1 MSAVATNR
9 LHGSTAATEILV
21 LEPVAERLGLAPI
34 LLVPGDITIG
44 SSPESQVQ
52 LTVSGVQ
59 PQHCVITCS
68 RSRVSVR
75 ALDRRTWHNNL
86 PLSEGRLRI
95 GDRLAIGPVE
105 FRVRQAE
112 PWDVLPTSH
121 EPAAADVARAVLQQP
136 SPQDQAKSFE
146 SQLLRQIA
154 NLEAEVVR
162 HQDAVT
168 RLEQHATVVPEPD
181 AVSIPDAA
189 PSVTQDAAV
198 RFDELVPQSEFTAPR
213 FHLSPSFSVSTAHT
227 EEQERLSAEIEAR
240 HREARQQLAELS
252 VRNDILNRQCVELA
266 AQWDQLRELI
276 AEQEAATVERTQREQ
291 QLYERERRCTFQE
304 SEVAQRSQR
313 LTEELDKVAARLQ
326 QLQTEAD
333 QLADQSALLKDRE
346 HSLTEFSQQLA
357 VRESEIEQ
365 TRLSLEQREAA
376 CRDAEAAAQSWHQLR
391 EATEARWAQR
401 AQEADAQAAMQQSQA
416 NELKCREQAC
426 EQLTAEVR
434 HDRQQL
440 AADRAHLA
448 AEQVR
453 LNTWNAELTQ
463 SQSVFTQ
470 QQQELAVEASTLKAE
485 AQEFVLREYAWEQI
499 VSTTQRD
506 QERLTAEQDRLE
518 ALRSDFTARQSELT
532 ERQLELEAR
541 AADIES
547 ETEALTRRE
556 LALNRAVVAVR
567 QDQDRLLAEQQ
578 RLEAWTVELNLR
590 QSGLDEQQQ
599 ELATQSSNWNS
610 QIEELRE
617 RKHAWE
623 QTVAAT
629 EQAEA
634 DLLAER
640 YRLEAWHD
648 ELSAMQAGLTREQAE
663 FEARRTEWED
673 TRRIEADATA
683 SALTND
689 CATLERLR
697 EECVLAERELE
708 HVEADLNELE
718 GNLHERAAELA
729 MQAAILNEAQIECAW
744 QLRESELKP
753 SWLRSESSNLDG
765 SNDVADVLTV
775 LSDERDAVANELFL
789 ANQALETKT
798 VHSDQAAVQL
808 RQQSEQ
814 LTREVEACQ
823 QQWASLAIEREKLEA
838 SRQELS
844 EQHLAWQT
852 EQRHFENQLR
862 TQQTRLAANQAS
874 FEADLAMLRSRESE
888 LATKWDE
895 LQSERTKL
903 DQLANEVQQQQ
914 RALDQ
919 QARDLEQ
926 QQQELATRLADESEA
941 AESQRANASAADHE
955 LAAAQV
961 ALTEQQERLKAAQLR
976 FERERQ
982 AWEEDRRAWEEQL
995 ASETGPETSD
1005 LASTNVLDV
1014 LSRLDDLVQ
1023 SELDHDAQ
1031 LDLTNDD
1038 SDPFEAI
1045 RAQYGVSH
1053 SQFNEEELPEDD
1065 VPHEHHAHETP
1076 RSLWAADPQ
1085 DENAPEGHAALDLP
1099 TTEEDLSVLSL
1110 RARLAEMFSLELAEG
1125 QTAATAEDLQSQLP
1139 DDAELEEPGYVD
1151 ESIDDRI
1158 LTESA
1163 QYQEPHR
1170 IAAPA
1175 EFAVEPVAE
1184 EYDSVESYMQRL
1196 LDRNRKSRTSEEPV
1210 TDRYISNSQSPTA
1223 NESFQPAPTKPQSE
1237 FDDSEPEPSV
1247 EPDPVAEIVRVP
1259 TVRGPVDTLKMRA
1272 GLDSLRQVANISA
1285 RHAIA
1290 RSKWKKMRTRVA
1302 LQSVLTGVAG
1312 FVGLSILTGKW
1323 LGLVGTNLWGWMA
1336 LAIAAV
1342 LGSKAALDIRWIYQG
1357 ERGPQRSV
1365 EASAGSMVKVR
1376 PGEELD
1382 EESLAS

>member
-121 EPAAADVARAVLQQP
+121 EPAATDVARVVLQQP

-168 RLEQHATVVPEPD
+168 RLEQHATVVPD
-181 AVSIPDAA
+181 TVSIPDAP
-189 PSVTQDAAV
+189 PSVTPDTAV
-198 RFDELVPQSEFTAPR
+198 RLDELVPQSEFTAPR
-213 FHLSPSFSVSTAHT
+213 FHLSPSFSVSTTHT
-227 EEQERLSAEIEAR
+227 EEQVRLSAEIEAL

-304 SEVAQRSQR
+304 SEIAQRSQR

-333 QLADQSALLKDRE
+333 QLAGQSALLRDRE

-365 TRLSLEQREAA
+365 TRHSLEQREAA

-391 EATEARWAQR
+391 DATEARWAQR

-440 AADRAHLA
+440 AADRAHLESWNQELQQLQA
-448 AEQVR
+448 A
-453 LNTWNAELTQ
+453 L
-463 SQSVFTQ
+463 TQ
-470 QQQELAVEASTLKAE
+470 QQQELDTLQSTL
-485 AQEFVLREYAWEQI
+485 Q
-499 VSTTQRD
+499 SRD
-506 QERLTAEQDRLE
+506 
-518 ALRSDFTARQSELT
+518 SELT
-532 ERQLELEAR
+532 QRQLELGSR

-556 LALNRAVVAVR
+556 LALNQAVVAVR
-567 QDQDRLLAEQQ
+567 QDQDRLLAEKQ
-578 RLEAWTVELNLR
+578 RLEAWTAELNLR
-590 QSGLDEQQQ
+590 QSGLKAQQQ
-599 ELATQSSNWNS
+599 EIATQSSNWTS

-617 RKHAWE
+617 RKHSWE

-629 EQAEA
+629 EQAAA

-689 CATLERLR
+689 YATLERLR

-718 GNLHERAAELA
+718 GDLHERAAELE

-765 SNDVADVLTV
+765 SNEVADVLTV

-798 VHSDQAAVQL
+798 VHADQAAVQL
-808 RQQSEQ
+808 RLQSEQ

-844 EQHLAWQT
+844 EQQLAWQT

-862 TQQTRLAANQAS
+862 TQQTRLAADQAS
-874 FEADLAMLRSRESE
+874 FEADLAMRRSRETE
-888 LATKWDE
+888 LAAKWDE

-903 DQLANEVQQQQ
+903 DQLANELQQQQ

-919 QARDLEQ
+919 QTRDLEQ
-926 QQQELATRLADESEA
+926 KQQELATRLADESEA
-941 AESQRANASAADHE
+941 AETQRAGTSAADHE

-1005 LASTNVLDV
+1005 SASTNVLDV

-1031 LDLTNDD
+1031 LELTNDD

-1065 VPHEHHAHETP
+1065 VPREHHAHETP

-1085 DENAPEGHAALDLP
+1085 DENAPEGHAVLDLP

-1125 QTAATAEDLQSQLP
+1125 QTAAAAEDLQSQLP

-1151 ESIDDRI
+1151 ASIDDRI

-1163 QYQEPHR
+1163 QYQEPRR

-1210 TDRYISNSQSPTA
+1210 TDRYISNSQSSTA
-1223 NESFQPAPTKPQSE
+1223 NESVQPVPTKPQSE

-1365 EASAGSMVKVR
+1365 EASAGSTVKVR

-1382 EESLAS
+1382 EESLGS